1 MEDKVMI
8 HVRTKIER
16 PDPQIVEAFRK
27 HSSATVHEA
36 SGRKGY
42 ISHRIKPISRGMK
55 ICGPAFT
62 VECPGGDNM
71 MLHKALERA
80 QPGDVIV
87 ATVAGAE
94 DYGYWGDLMAASA
107 IARKLGGLCIEG
119 CIRDSEEII
128 EKGFPIFS
136 TGFCIRGTG
145 KGTLGLINY
154 PIFFGGQRIEPGD
167 IIIGDDDGLVVVSR
181 EASSDVLEKTNARVA
196 AEVEKEKVLA
206 TGISSVEYNN
216 LGPKFTE
223 AGLREE
229 E

>member
-1 MEDKVMI
+1 MV
-8 HVRTKIER
+8 HVRKIIKR
-16 PDPQIVEAFRK
+16 PDSQVIEGFRK
-27 HSSATVHEA
+27 QASATIHEA

-42 ISHRIKPISRGMK
+42 ISYRIKPIAKGMR

-62 VECPGGDNM
+62 VECPPGDNM

-94 DYGYWGDLMAASA
+94 DYGYWGDLMAVSA
-107 IARKLGGLCIEG
+107 HSRKLGGLCIEG
-119 CIRDSEEII
+119 CIRDSEDIV
-128 EKGFPIFS
+128 KLSFPIFS

-167 IIIGDDDGLVVVSR
+167 LIVGDDDGLVSV
-181 EASSDVLEKTNARVA
+181 ALKDCKDVLAKTEERVA
-196 AEVEKEKVLA
+196 AEIEKAKVLS
-206 TGISSVEYNN
+206 TGVSSVEYNK
-216 LGPKFTE
+216 LGPKFE
-223 AGLREE
+223 AAGLVEE
-229 E
+229 